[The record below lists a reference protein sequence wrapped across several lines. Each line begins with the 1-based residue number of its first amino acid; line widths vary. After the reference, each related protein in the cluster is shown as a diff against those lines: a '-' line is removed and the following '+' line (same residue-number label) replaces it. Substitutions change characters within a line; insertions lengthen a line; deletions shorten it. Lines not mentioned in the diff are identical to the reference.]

1 MFSRIDHSLS
11 QKRSLNTFKIEIISS
26 IFSIHN
32 GLKLEINYEKKL
44 EKHKHMD
51 AKQYAINQ
59 AMDHWRNQVEITR
72 YLETNENGNTV
83 FQNLWDP
90 SKAFFK
96 REVYSDT
103 GLP

>member
-1 MFSRIDHSLS
+1 
-11 QKRSLNTFKIEIISS
+11 
-26 IFSIHN
+26 
-32 GLKLEINYEKKL
+32 
-44 EKHKHMD
+44 MD